1 MNERTKDIV
10 NQIGFDA
17 SSFMRMGIWHQ
28 IEKFV
33 SLVSEDCI
41 AKMEESV
48 KAGATIDTVV
58 EDSKKAIKQHF
69 DLKK

>member
-1 MNERTKDIV
+1 
-10 NQIGFDA
+10 
-17 SSFMRMGIWHQ
+17 MRMGIWHQ

-58 EDSKKAIKQHF
+58 EETKKSIKQHF